1 MAGPPGP
8 RGRRGSA
15 RPPKATPPRAPI
27 RLNLIHKACVPLL
40 LAAVLPAGA
49 APVHVTYW
57 EKWVGFEAQAD
68 QAVIDR
74 FNRSQDRIVVDYY
87 SVSHPDRRTLVATAG
102 GDPPDIAGLHEQNI
116 ATFADAEALQPLDEF
131 IRRDGMTNAGWLSRY
146 YPVYAR
152 ICSHGGHVY
161 AGISTPAVMALYWNK
176 TLFREAGLDPDRPP
190 RTLAEFDDYARRL
203 TRRDPATGRLTQV
216 GFLPQDPG
224 WWPWIFCNWFG
235 GRFFDGTRVTFATDP
250 RNVAAFDWIQAFT
263 RDYGLDNVKV
273 LSSEFGPWASP
284 SAPFF
289 TGKIAM
295 VFQGVFYDNY
305 IHQYKPGL
313 DYGVGPWPEAVTG
326 VTDFAMAEADVLA
339 IPRGARH
346 AREAWE
352 FIKYVNSANPNA
364 RSRDELQG
372 AELLDYLQVKN
383 SPLRQWSP
391 FFTEHNLH
399 PHIAMMRRLSAS
411 PNTVS
416 APDIGIWQEYYR
428 EVISS
433 FDRVR
438 LLDATPAEALADSQ
452 ARLDRSWERYRR
464 SLERHGQWAA
474 LGEAGP

>member
-1 MAGPPGP
+1 LSP
-8 RGRRGSA
+8 R
-15 RPPKATPPRAPI
+15 
-27 RLNLIHKACVPLL
+27 HKACLPLL
-40 LAAVLPAGA
+40 LAAALPAGA
-49 APVHVTYW
+49 AQAVHVTYW

-74 FNRSQDRIVVDYY
+74 FNRSQDRIVVDYS
-87 SVSHPDRRTLVATAG
+87 SVSHTDRKTLVATAG
-102 GDPPDIAGLHEQNI
+102 GDPPDIAGLNEQNI
-116 ATFADAEALQPLDEF
+116 ATFADAEALLPLDDF
-131 IRRDGMTNAGWLSRY
+131 IRRDGMTNTEWLSRY

-152 ICSHGGHVY
+152 ICSHAGHVY
-161 AGISTPAVMALYWNK
+161 AGISTPKVMALYWNK

-190 RTLAEFDDYARRL
+190 RTLAEFDDYSRRL
-203 TRRDPATGRLTQV
+203 TKRDPATGRLTQV

-224 WWPWIFCNWFG
+224 WWPWIFCSWFG
-235 GRFFDGTRVTFATDP
+235 GKLFDEQRVTFASDP
-250 RNVAAFDWIQAFT
+250 RNVAAYDWIQSFT

-289 TGKIAM
+289 TGRIAM

-313 DYGVGPWPEAVTG
+313 DYGVGPWPEAVPG
-326 VTDFAMAEADVLA
+326 VTDFAMAEADVLV

-346 AREAWE
+346 VREAWE
-352 FIKYVNSANPNA
+352 FIKYVNSANPDA
-364 RSRDELQG
+364 RTRDELRG

-383 SPLRQWSP
+383 SPLRVWSP
-391 FFTEHNLH
+391 FFAEHNLH

-411 PNTVS
+411 PNVVS
-416 APDIGIWQEYYR
+416 APDLGIWQEYYR

-438 LLDATPAEALADSQ
+438 LLDATPREAMAFSQ
-452 ARLDRSWERYRR
+452 SRLEKSWERYRR

-474 LGEAGP
+474 LGETAP